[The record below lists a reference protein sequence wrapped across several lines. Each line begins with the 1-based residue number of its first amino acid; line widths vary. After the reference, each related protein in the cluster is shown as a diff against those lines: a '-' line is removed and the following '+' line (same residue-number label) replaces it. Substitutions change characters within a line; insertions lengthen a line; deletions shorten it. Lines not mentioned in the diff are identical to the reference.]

1 MEKFMSPQTEPR
13 TTESRTEDT
22 RPIGRQIV
30 PPNDAGAGK
39 HSRKSW
45 IILAIALIVVV
56 GVLLSGIWS
65 RVKAR
70 NTLNAETAQSALPA
84 VSVVSPK
91 QTAPTNEIILPGNV
105 EPFITSP
112 IYARTNGYLKKWYFD
127 IGAHVKQGQLLA
139 VIQTPEV
146 DQQLQQ
152 ARSNLLTAQANLELA
167 SITKTR
173 YQGLLKSNAVSQ
185 QDVDN
190 AVGTYNANQA
200 IVGADK
206 AAVEQ
211 YSALVSFE
219 KVYAPFD
226 GVITARNTDIG
237 DLINSGSSSNVKTDL
252 FHISQPG
259 KLRVYVNVPEEYS
272 QGIKTG
278 MTADLSLAEFPGRK
292 FQGKLVRTAEA
303 INVTTRT
310 LLIEIDVDNP
320 TGTLLTGSYAEVHL
334 AVPTQ
339 ASTFLLPVNTLIFR
353 SQGLHVG
360 VVKNGKVV
368 LTPITPGHDF
378 GNEIEIVAGLA
389 ANDQVVINPPDSIVS
404 GQQVQIV
411 QATLPGDGK

>member
-1 MEKFMSPQTEPR
+1 MLPQ
-13 TTESRTEDT
+13 TEDT
-22 RPIGRQIV
+22 RQIGEQTLPLNHV
-30 PPNDAGAGK
+30 GAGK
-39 HSRKSW
+39 RSRKPW
-45 IILAIALIVVV
+45 LVLAIAVIAVTA
-56 GVLLSGIWS
+56 LLVSGIWS
-65 RVKAR
+65 RVKAGL
-70 NTLNAETAQSALPA
+70 TLRAETAQAALPA

-91 QTAPTNEIILPGNV
+91 HTAPADEIILPGNV
-105 EPFITSP
+105 EPFINSP

-139 VIQTPEV
+139 VIETPEV

-167 SITKTR
+167 SITKAR

-190 AVGTYNANQA
+190 AVGTYNANKA
-200 IVGADK
+200 IVEADK

-219 KVYAPFD
+219 KIYAPFD

-237 DLINSGSSSNVKTDL
+237 DLINSGSGTGVKTDL
-252 FHISQPG
+252 FHIAQPG

-272 QGIKTG
+272 QGIKAG

-292 FQGKLVRTAEA
+292 FQGKVVRTAEA

-310 LLIEIDVDNP
+310 LLVEIDVDNP
-320 TGTLLTGSYAEVHL
+320 MGTLLTGSYAEVHL

-353 SQGLHVG
+353 SEGLRVAT
-360 VVKNGKVV
+360 VKNGKVV
-368 LTPITPGHDF
+368 LTAVTPGHDF
-378 GNEIEIVAGLA
+378 GSQIEIVSGLKPD
-389 ANDQVVINPPDSIVS
+389 DQVIVNPPDSIVA
-404 GQQVQIV
+404 GQGVQIV
-411 QATLPGDGK
+411 QATLPGDAK